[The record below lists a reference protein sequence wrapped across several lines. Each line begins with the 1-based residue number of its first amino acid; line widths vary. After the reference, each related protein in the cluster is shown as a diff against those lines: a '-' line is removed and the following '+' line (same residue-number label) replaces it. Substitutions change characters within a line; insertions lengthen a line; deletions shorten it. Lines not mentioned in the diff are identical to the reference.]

1 MDEQNED
8 LLAELLIRWEELFEK
23 DQDVSAFELCHTCPH
38 LVDELARRI
47 KGLKATDWLNK
58 PIGSGIES
66 IFER

>member
-1 MDEQNED
+1 MDEQNEE

-23 DQDVSAFELCHTCPH
+23 GLDVSAFELCTTCPH

-58 PIGSGIES
+58 PIGPGVES
-66 IFER
+66 IFEK